1 MKAYLQIDLKVIDP
15 GFMEYATRIPALIE
29 KHGGR
34 YLVQGVTPVAVQSSS
49 AAPEHS
55 VILEF
60 PSEADARA
68 FLAERESSDLHQIWH
83 KTTEARILLLVGC
96 T

>member
-1 MKAYLQIDLKVIDP
+1 MQIDLKVIDP
-15 GFMEYATRIPALIE
+15 GFMEYARRIPELIE

-34 YLVQGVTPVAVQSSS
+34 YLVQGVEPTAVQCSGD
-49 AAPEHS
+49 APEHS

-60 PSEADARA
+60 PSEVAAKA
-68 FLAERESSDLHQIWH
+68 FLTEREASDLHQIWQE
-83 KTTEARILLLVGC
+83 TTQSRILLLAGC